1 MISPGA
7 AVLYSKISW
16 LAVGGKRAWDRQS
29 ETLSSSP
36 ATNYVIGVFWGK
48 IALYYDIL
56 GQKIFSPPG
65 HSSKRGEHSFIH
77 SFIA

>member
-1 MISPGA
+1 MVSPGA

-36 ATNYVIGVFWGK
+36 ATNYVIWGK
-48 IALYYDIL
+48 SLPLSGIQDPYL
-56 GQKIFSPPG
+56 
-65 HSSKRGEHSFIH
+65 
-77 SFIA
+77 